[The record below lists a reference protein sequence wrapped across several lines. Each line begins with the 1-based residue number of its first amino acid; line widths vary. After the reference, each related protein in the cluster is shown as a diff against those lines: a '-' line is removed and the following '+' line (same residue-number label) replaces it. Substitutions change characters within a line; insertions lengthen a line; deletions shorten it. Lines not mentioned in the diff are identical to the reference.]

1 MSITTSSTNRNYT
14 LSLSQRN
21 KTKKLIKSVSAC
33 NVYDSI
39 YNKNNQKI
47 TFQSKTRN
55 KNNEQNLLK
64 YTSSENGCSNLKL
77 TFNSTFHITN
87 LKSKLNK
94 FQNNKTKFMENFFR
108 RKKNI
113 DENIK
118 INKNKNIN
126 KTYNS
131 QYLYKYSNK
140 KINYNKTVIKSH
152 NLLNIKQYNSKTN
165 NIKQSIKINKIKG
178 KVEFENK
185 LYKKNNNSI
194 TKKLIRSSS
203 VKLNNRLNTFNNKK
217 IENNLLQ
224 HLNISL
230 SDSSKKLGKLK
241 KNYYLIDNINSNRNN
256 NSNINDYFLIKD
268 LDGPENIHFI
278 LVNIIQKGKQQMSQL
293 SSKFNEN

>member
-33 NVYDSI
+33 NAYDSI

-47 TFQSKTRN
+47 LFQSKTRN

-203 VKLNNRLNTFNNKK
+203 VKLNNRLNIFNNKK

-224 HLNISL
+224 HINISL

>member
-33 NVYDSI
+33 NAYDSI

-47 TFQSKTRN
+47 LFQSKTRN

-64 YTSSENGCSNLKL
+64 YTISENGCSNLKL

-118 INKNKNIN
+118 INTNKNIN

-152 NLLNIKQYNSKTN
+152 TLLNIKQYNSKTN